1 MKMESKIGEM
11 ESQYFGKNKEH
22 DKKLDRMDTKFKHEL
37 EELKSKLENV
47 KEILSHLESTKKHV
61 DEVNHNL
68 LLQLDKEVTISKMLQ
83 IFMEYENTYIILT
96 FNCLFHATC
105 TFFAL
110 MNALLLIKAWFFL
123 YHIHKNGKS

>member
-22 DKKLDRMDTKFKHEL
+22 DKKLDRMDAKFKHEL

-68 LLQLDKEVTISKMLQ
+68 LLQLDKEVRISKMLQ
-83 IFMEYENTYIILT
+83 IFMEYENTYIHS
-96 FNCLFHATC
+96 FNF
-105 TFFAL
+105 
-110 MNALLLIKAWFFL
+110 
-123 YHIHKNGKS
+123 

>member
-22 DKKLDRMDTKFKHEL
+22 DKKLDRMDAKFKHEL

-68 LLQLDKEVTISKMLQ
+68 LLQLDKEVKISKMLQ
-83 IFMEYENTYIILT
+83 IFMEYENTYYIHS
-96 FNCLFHATC
+96 FN
-105 TFFAL
+105 
-110 MNALLLIKAWFFL
+110 I
-123 YHIHKNGKS
+123 

>member
-22 DKKLDRMDTKFKHEL
+22 DKKLDRMDAKFKHEL

-68 LLQLDKEVTISKMLQ
+68 LLQLDKEVKISKILQ
-83 IFMEYENTYIILT
+83 IFMEYENTYIT
-96 FNCLFHATC
+96 
-105 TFFAL
+105 
-110 MNALLLIKAWFFL
+110 
-123 YHIHKNGKS
+123 

>member
-22 DKKLDRMDTKFKHEL
+22 DKKLDRMDAKFKHEL

-68 LLQLDKEVTISKMLQ
+68 LLQLDKEVKISKMLQ
-83 IFMEYENTYIILT
+83 IFMEHENTYIT
-96 FNCLFHATC
+96 
-105 TFFAL
+105 
-110 MNALLLIKAWFFL
+110 
-123 YHIHKNGKS
+123 

>member
-22 DKKLDRMDTKFKHEL
+22 DKKLDRMDAKFKHEL

-68 LLQLDKEVTISKMLQ
+68 LLQLDKEVRISKMLQ
-83 IFMEYENTYIILT
+83 IIMEYFMLLVLHIPLDE
-96 FNCLFHATC
+96 CPG
-105 TFFAL
+105 L
-110 MNALLLIKAWFFL
+110 MYVSIGRK
-123 YHIHKNGKS
+123 